1 MVHVA
6 AVEYVCSDG
15 NAGHPGS
22 GVVVF
27 GQVGPLCAEDL
38 LLGTRVRWDCPF
50 LQWLYHKGDSPMHRG
65 GGESKRPFPYR
76 VHITS

>member
-50 LQWLYHKGDSPMHRG
+50 STVVIPLGLFTHAWG
-65 GGESKRPFPYR
+65 GGESRRSFPYR
-76 VHITS
+76 VRTAS